1 MGASASTDQGRP
13 TGTHVRD
20 VGSSDSEKQYDWSQS
35 KQAEAKE
42 EVHTL
47 QEKLESYTI
56 PDPLR
61 PPLPQDWGFTTPPQ
75 NCNHYYLG
83 NG

>member
-47 QEKLESYTI
+47 QEKLESYNGAQRVAEEER
-56 PDPLR
+56 DNADRKQKKEDR
-61 PPLPQDWGFTTPPQ
+61 P
-75 NCNHYYLG
+75 
-83 NG
+83 